1 MNKTR
6 ASVFVVLAVSLLAA
20 AAACQPAQQD
30 DAGAKLQAFVE
41 RYLQWRLAENPGWA
55 TAMGNHDYDA
65 EMTDM
70 SAEAFARRDA
80 KTLEFRAEL
89 EAIDPAALSLE
100 DQVDREILLNRLDYD
115 HFLYSDVESWK
126 RDPLLYTSQ
135 ASNSVYNLIKRNFA
149 PLEERMRSAV
159 ARMKAVPAVL
169 EQARAN
175 LDSPPRIKTEIAISQ
190 AEGAIGLFREVMVG
204 AAEGSEIANEVA
216 EAGEVAAY
224 VAIEQ
229 YRDWLRDDLLPR
241 SANQWQLGPELYDRL
256 FVFEIGGSHTPEEV
270 LARAEADFETTLAE
284 LRNLAVENWSVYVP
298 DKPVPDDPDD
308 AVRGVVEAM
317 ADNHPEPE
325 DFIPSLKRAAEN
337 LKQFIREKDILDLP
351 DPDRLSIVPT
361 PDFQAGIFHGDL
373 DQPPPLQPGGE
384 SVYSTSGSKPYPGPN
399 GQERLIGFLRE
410 FNSTA
415 LVNLI
420 LHEGYPGHYVQGYYA
435 SLCPSLVRKV
445 FVDGTYAE
453 GWACYCE
460 EMMLEEGFGDPG
472 LRMQTLK
479 MRLKMITNAI
489 IDIKLHRG
497 MMAEDEVVP
506 MLIEHAF
513 QTPGEAQAKL
523 VRAKGTAV
531 QLSTYYVGFAEMVE
545 IRNDYKAAKG
555 DAFNLKEFHHA
566 VLYAGGPQM
575 HLLRKL
581 VIREE
586 N

>member
-1 MNKTR
+1 MRRTKTTI
-6 ASVFVVLAVSLLAA
+6 SGLLAA
-20 AAACQPAQQD
+20 ALLFAATACQPALQE
-30 DAGAKLQAFVE
+30 DAGSELQALVE
-41 RYLQWRLAENPGWA
+41 SYLQWRLVEYPGWA
-55 TAMGNHDYDA
+55 TAMGNHDHDA

-70 SAEAFARRDA
+70 SADAFARREEKTQEFKA
-80 KTLEFRAEL
+80 KL

-100 DQVDREILLNRLDYD
+100 DQVDREILLNQLDYE
-115 HFLYSDVESWK
+115 HFRYAELQSWK

-135 ASNSVYNLIKRNFA
+135 ASDSVYNLIKRNFA
-149 PLEERMRSAV
+149 PLEDRLRSAV
-159 ARMKAVPAVL
+159 ARMKAVPALL

-175 LDSPPRIKTEIAISQ
+175 LDAPPRIRTEIAISQ

-204 AAEGSEIANEVA
+204 AAEGTAIAGEVA
-216 EAGEVAAY
+216 EAGEVAAA
-224 VAIEQ
+224 AIEQ

-241 SANQWQLGPELYDRL
+241 SVEQWQLGPELYDRL
-256 FVFEIGGSHTPEEV
+256 FALEIGGSHTPEEV
-270 LARAEADFETTLAE
+270 LARAEADFETTLEE
-284 LRNLAVENWSVYVP
+284 LRSLAVENWSTYVP
-298 DKPVPDDPDD
+298 DKPLPDDPDD

-317 ADNHPEPE
+317 GDDHPEPD
-325 DFIPSLKRAAEN
+325 DFIPALRRAAEN

-384 SVYSTSGSKPYPGPN
+384 SVYSTSGSRPYPGPN

-435 SLCPSLVRKV
+435 GLCPSLVRKV

-460 EMMLEEGFGDPG
+460 EMMLEEGFGNPG

-489 IDIKLHRG
+489 IDISLHRG
-497 MMAEDEVVP
+497 TMAEDEVVP
-506 MLIEHAF
+506 MLIERAF

-531 QLSTYYVGFAEMVE
+531 QLSTYYVGFAEMWE
-545 IRNDYKAAKG
+545 IRNDYEAAKG
-555 DAFNLKEFHHA
+555 DDFDLKQFHHA

-581 VIREE
+581 VIREQ
-586 N
+586 